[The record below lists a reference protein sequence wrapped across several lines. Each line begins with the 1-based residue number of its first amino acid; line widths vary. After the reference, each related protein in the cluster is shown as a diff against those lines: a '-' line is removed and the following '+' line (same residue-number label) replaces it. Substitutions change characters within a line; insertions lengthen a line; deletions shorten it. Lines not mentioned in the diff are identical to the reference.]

1 MSTHDA
7 DKTNKAP
14 SDRRTMTRDPN
25 STGGAIVEGR
35 DSDSDGNRKTTAGS
49 THLTTNIDGKWYV
62 CNTRGEPFDGMGPY
76 DTETE
81 AVTEA
86 QKFNQVSTGAA
97 ASEDEIE
104 RLDESD
110 DGKSKKAAD
119 KK

>member
-7 DKTNKAP
+7 DRTDKAP

-25 STGGAIVEGR
+25 ATGGPIVEGR
-35 DSDSDGNRKTTAGS
+35 DSDKDGNRRTTAGS

-62 CNTRGEPFDGMGPY
+62 CNTRGELLSDTPY

-86 QKFNQVSTGAA
+86 QKHNAISTPTQ
-97 ASEDEIE
+97 EDEIE
-104 RLDESD
+104 RVDEKKS
-110 DGKSKKAAD
+110 DGKKK
-119 KK
+119 